1 MIDLHLHLD
10 GSVSPEIILKIARK
24 EHIVLPTYDASQLS
38 AFLTCPKHCDSL
50 NEYLTKFALPGLVMQ
65 TKYGLYEVTY
75 DLIHRLSQQ
84 GILYAEI
91 RFAPQLHTHQG
102 LTQKEVI
109 EAVLKGVNQGMKDF
123 HIRVQMI
130 LCCMRGQDNHEE
142 NLETVRLAK
151 VFLHQGVCALDLA
164 GAEALYPTSSFQQEF
179 ALARQLEIP
188 FTIHAGEADSA
199 RSIHEAIAL
208 GAKRIGHGIHAKE
221 DPELMN
227 LLGEKKIGLEMCP
240 TSNLQTKAVHSLEE
254 YPLRTFLKNGILATI
269 NTDNMTVSNTSLL
282 EEFTLLEKEYQ
293 LTQEE
298 KKQLYRNAI
307 EIAFLS
313 PQEKA
318 QLRKEMKI

>member
-10 GSVSPEIILKIARK
+10 GSVSSEIIVKIALK
-24 EHIVLPTYDASQLS
+24 EHTELPTYDASQLS
-38 AFLTCPKHCDSL
+38 SFLKCPKHCDSL
-50 NEYLTKFALPGLVMQ
+50 NEYLTKFALPGQVMQ

-75 DLIHRLSQQ
+75 DLIHRLDQQ

-109 EAVLKGVNQGMKDF
+109 EAVLEGVKQGMKDF
-123 HIRVQMI
+123 HIRVQII

-164 GAEALYPTSSFQQEF
+164 GAEALYPTSSFQNEF
-179 ALARQLEIP
+179 ALAKKLDIP

-199 RSIHEAIAL
+199 RSIREAISF
-208 GAKRIGHGIHAKE
+208 GAQRIGHGIHAQD
-221 DPELMN
+221 DPELMA
-227 LLGEKKIGLEMCP
+227 LLAEKKIGLEMCP
-240 TSNLQTKAVHSLEE
+240 TSNLQTKAIQTLDE
-254 YPLRTFLKNGILATI
+254 YPLHTFLKQGILATI
-269 NTDNMTVSNTSLL
+269 NTDNTTVSDTTLKQEFELL
-282 EEFTLLEKEYQ
+282 ETEYQ

-298 KKQLYRNAI
+298 KKQLYQNAI

-313 PQEKA
+313 PKEKE
-318 QLRKEMKI
+318 QLRKEMKL

>member
-10 GSVSPEIILKIARK
+10 GSVSPEIILKIAQK
-24 EHIVLPTYDASQLS
+24 EHITLPAYDASQLS

-91 RFAPQLHTHQG
+91 RFAPQLHTHQS

-123 HIRVQMI
+123 RIHVQII

-164 GAEALYPTSSFQQEF
+164 GAESLYPTSTFQQEF
-179 ALARQLEIP
+179 ILAKQLEIP

-199 RSIHEAIAL
+199 RSIREALAF

-221 DPELMN
+221 DPKLMD
-227 LLGEKKIGLEMCP
+227 LLVEKKIGLEMCP
-240 TSNLQTKAVHSLEE
+240 TSNLQTKAVNSLEE
-254 YPLRTFLKNGILATI
+254 YPLRAFLKKGILATI
-269 NTDNMTVSNTSLL
+269 NTDNMTVSDTSLL
-282 EEFTLLEKEYQ
+282 DEFTLLEKEYQ

-313 PQEKA
+313 SQEKM
-318 QLRKEMKI
+318 QLRKEMKL